1 MTVRAELADGTVLEF
16 PDGTSPD
23 IVQMTVKRHLGVTD
37 EPESSFTEKAI
48 GTAEAIGAIASGA
61 IAEPLAGLAG
71 IGAAIAPGGR
81 TGGEAVESTRAA
93 LTRQPKTQE
102 GQSQI
107 QAVGDFVAPVVDAL
121 QGAEQ
126 GLGNA
131 AFDATGSPAIAAA
144 ATAIPTALS
153 ELLGIATLKG
163 GAKAAGRARDIA
175 VATPDDRVS
184 SILAAAKEA
193 DIPILTSDIFP
204 PEGFVGRTLQ
214 SISEKLGPLGSGSAR
229 ASQQRARIEAVSGLA
244 DNIDIDTPFAD
255 GMVRSLNKK
264 SASTLKNAGRVRL
277 EAVDA
282 LDAFGDFSAEQAVSK
297 IDGFLTEQAR
307 LGQTASS
314 PLTSELNNFKTEL
327 LKPSDF
333 SLKKDLRT
341 QLIKK
346 VKAFSRAEDTAPG
359 AVLQQVKSALD
370 KDLISFAR
378 QNDRVATKK
387 WLASNRK
394 FADELDITKRTELKR
409 ILSTGDATP
418 EKVIPLLKG
427 GKPSELQRLH
437 GALGEKGR
445 ANAKGLLIQQAL
457 KDSKFFEVD
466 LNPNPD
472 ALTTALNRPAFQ
484 QASKVFFSGKDKAE
498 LDGFIRMMD
507 ATRRAQSSQA
517 VVKTGEQLLLPGG
530 AAGVGA
536 AVGAGILPGAP
547 AVAAVTAASAIAKAY
562 ESKAFRNA
570 LIRLSSTKRG
580 SSLEA
585 RSLEAAIPFVVAEL
599 QAAKAAQEQTEQ

>member
-1 MTVRAELADGTVLEF
+1 M
-16 PDGTSPD
+16 
-23 IVQMTVKRHLGVTD
+23 
-37 EPESSFTEKAI
+37 
-48 GTAEAIGAIASGA
+48 
-61 IAEPLAGLAG
+61 
-71 IGAAIAPGGR
+71 
-81 TGGEAVESTRAA
+81 
-93 LTRQPKTQE
+93 
-102 GQSQI
+102 
-107 QAVGDFVAPVVDAL
+107 APVVDAL
-121 QGAEQ
+121 QEAEQ

-244 DNIDIDTPFAD
+244 DNIDIDTPFAE

-314 PLTSELNNFKTEL
+314 PLTSELNNFKAEL
-327 LKPSDF
+327 MKPSDF

-394 FADELDITKRTELKR
+394 FADELETTKRTELKR
-409 ILSTGDATP
+409 ILSTGEATP

-427 GKPSELQRLH
+427 GKPSELRRLH

-445 ANAKGLLIQQAL
+445 SNARGLLIQQAL

-484 QASKVFFSGKDKAE
+484 QASKVFFSGKEKAE

-562 ESKAFRNA
+562 ESKAFRNT

-580 SSLEA
+580 SSLET